1 MKAITPL
8 RSILVAAFS
17 LLALALAPTVARAA
31 PPDPSGL
38 WSTGPNQAVV
48 QIYTCG
54 NGNLCGALVGF
65 ALKGTEP
72 TPHTWNGASQCRF
85 VFISGLRPR
94 TRAWFGDILDPQ
106 NGHRYSAKIRLMSP
120 DRLRLRGY
128 FLLPMLGA
136 TRFWT
141 RYEGAAPPPDCR
153 LGPHALG

>member
-1 MKAITPL
+1 V
-8 RSILVAAFS
+8 RSILIASFS
-17 LLALALAPTVARAA
+17 LLTLVLGSAAARAA

-54 NGNLCGALVGF
+54 ADTLCGALVGF
-65 ALKGTEP
+65 ALNATDP
-72 TPHTWNGASQCRF
+72 TPHTWNGTSQCRF
-85 VFISGLRPR
+85 VFITSLHPR
-94 TRAWFGDILDPQ
+94 TRAWFGGIIDPQ
-106 NGHRYSAKIRLMSP
+106 NGHHYGAKIRLMSP

-141 RYEGAAPPPDCR
+141 RYQGPPPPADCR

>member
-1 MKAITPL
+1 M

-17 LLALALAPTVARAA
+17 LVALALGSSAARAA
-31 PPDPSGL
+31 PPDPSGF
-38 WSTGPNQAVV
+38 WSTGPRQAVV
-48 QIYTCG
+48 QVYRCG
-54 NGNLCGALVGF
+54 SGNLCGALVGF
-65 ALKGTEP
+65 ALDGPADP
-72 TPHTWNGASQCRF
+72 TPHLWNGASQCRF

-94 TRAWFGDILDPQ
+94 TRAWFGSITDPQ

-141 RYEGAAPPPDCR
+141 RYDGPPPPADCR
-153 LGPHALG
+153 MDPHALG